1 MPYYPI
7 EFELQENRV
16 VMNNPI
22 LSIDVIENGTVDF
35 NCDTYDGYLVFGFTV
50 AQLRELADSAEE
62 LERTALQREQR
73 TRAEFATPGA
83 KMRPCVCDKYP
94 CECSE
99 F

>member
-16 VMNNPI
+16 VMNNPV
-22 LSIDVIENGTVDF
+22 L
-35 NCDTYDGYLVFGFTV
+35 
-50 AQLRELADSAEE
+50 SAEE
-62 LERTALQREQR
+62 LERTALHREQR
-73 TRAEFATPGA
+73 TRAEFSTPAA
-83 KMRPCVCDKYP
+83 KMQPCVCDKYP